1 MNTIDFNQRKKK
13 INWKADKA
21 YLNVK
26 KTVEPYIGVL
36 ELTGEETVSLK
47 LMLEMFLEDNES
59 KKKSVDYTL
68 KGFITNLQT
77 VLNKINKEMEFY
89 EKDN

>member
-1 MNTIDFNQRKKK
+1 MNTIDFNERKKK

-36 ELTGEETVSLK
+36 ELTGEESFSLK
-47 LMLEMFLEDNES
+47 LLLDMFLGNNKS
-59 KKKSVDYTL
+59 KKDVDYTL
-68 KGFITNLQT
+68 KEYITNLQT
-77 VLNKINKEMEFY
+77 VLYKINEEMEFY
-89 EKDN
+89 GKDK